1 MVQQVERRGTGAVR
15 TAGRDGGRPVRSGCI
30 GWTEAGVPGSLLL
43 DRLVGSGKAEEGRL
57 VGSGNALTGRAATSL
72 LQQGGRGGCGVGV
85 VAGRLLRNL
94 CPAGRTGPSE
104 GALSRQV
111 DQQKTR

>member
-1 MVQQVERRGTGAVR
+1 M
-15 TAGRDGGRPVRSGCI
+15 

-57 VGSGNALTGRAATSL
+57 AGSGDALTGRAATSL
-72 LQQGGRGGCGVGV
+72 LLQGGRRGCGVGV

-94 CPAGRTGPSE
+94 
-104 GALSRQV
+104 
-111 DQQKTR
+111 